1 MTERNYWLILGAIL
15 AGIGVSAGVAG
26 AHLLQDITSEARFI
40 TYNKAVRYQMYH
52 SFALIFT
59 GILISQNPGKFL
71 NMAGWLFLTGILL
84 FSGSLYLIVLT
95 GIQGFEILS
104 PIGGIAFVLGWL
116 SLAYSAIIIKD
127 E

>member
-1 MTERNYWLILGAIL
+1 MIERNYWLILGAIF
-15 AGIGVSAGVAG
+15 AAIGVSAGAAG
-26 AHLLQDITSEARFI
+26 AHLLQDIISEARFI
-40 TYNKAVRYQMYH
+40 TFNKAVRYQMYH

-59 GILISQNPGKFL
+59 AILSSQNPGKVL
-71 NMAGWLFLTGILL
+71 NIAGWFFLSGILL

-116 SLAYSAIIIKD
+116 TLAYSAFNTKN